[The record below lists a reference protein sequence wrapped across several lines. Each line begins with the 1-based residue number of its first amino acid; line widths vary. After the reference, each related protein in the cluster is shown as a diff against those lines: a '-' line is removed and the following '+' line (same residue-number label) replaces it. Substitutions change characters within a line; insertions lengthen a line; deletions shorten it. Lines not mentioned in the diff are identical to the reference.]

1 MVVQTQLYPLSISIL
16 WLFQGT
22 IRNMVGKNIKRGNGH
37 IGCVYRRR
45 GVQIFSFSKSLR
57 GWKEGPFTLNYW
69 EDLNRRTDLKER
81 TSDPSSYHAT
91 RLGIFVYRTHQ
102 VSKSCINYQISDTNY
117 IRYQKEGG
125 LLKGIGKFVKNDCK
139 LRVCREDQR
148 FLLDCEKKEK
158 QFYSKISV
166 SWIIEQCFF
175 YSVNKS
181 ILHHGD
187 IQIRK
192 LKTSRYYIE
201 KKLLLI
207 AMILIMFIFS
217 SYKLCNDQKNWLC
230 VMALVL
236 Q

>member
-1 MVVQTQLYPLSISIL
+1 MVYFPGAELFWNFRGAYPL
-16 WLFQGT
+16 WGPGT
-22 IRNMVGKNIKRGNGH
+22 
-37 IGCVYRRR
+37 
-45 GVQIFSFSKSLR
+45 
-57 GWKEGPFTLNYW
+57 
-69 EDLNRRTDLKER
+69 
-81 TSDPSSYHAT
+81 
-91 RLGIFVYRTHQ
+91 
-102 VSKSCINYQISDTNY
+102 CIYNTNY

-125 LLKGIGKFVKNDCK
+125 LLKGIDKFVKNDCK

-158 QFYSKISV
+158 SYSKISV

-192 LKTSRYYIE
+192 LKSSRYYIE

-207 AMILIMFIFS
+207 AMILIMCIFS
-217 SYKLCNDQKNWLC
+217 SYKSCNGQKNLLC
-230 VMALVL
+230 AMALIL